1 MLQAPLFTFFVIK
14 NFEEKEVEFFTELFQ
29 QKLQLCIT
37 NCLCHGLIEFRTS

>member
-29 QKLQLCIT
+29 QKLRLCIT
-37 NCLCHGLIEFRTS
+37 KLAVSRINRI